1 MEKYFDISKFFM
13 KNEQMKE
20 KIQSIPPAVYNKPV
34 KVNEEQ
40 LKNIVKDGSMTS
52 NAKYMDNL
60 YSDSFLD
67 IYFTTL

>member
-20 KIQSIPPAVYNKPV
+20 RIPSIPAAVYNKPV

-40 LKNIVKDGSMTS
+40 QKNLVKDGAPTH
-52 NAKYMDNL
+52 NARNMDDL
-60 YSDSFLD
+60 YSDTFLD
-67 IYFTTL
+67 VYFKT

>member
-20 KIQSIPPAVYNKPV
+20 KIPSIPAAVYSHPV

-40 LKNIVKDGSMTS
+40 QKIL
-52 NAKYMDNL
+52 
-60 YSDSFLD
+60 
-67 IYFTTL
+67 

>member
-20 KIQSIPPAVYNKPV
+20 KIQSIPAAVYSHPV

-40 LKNIVKDGSMTS
+40 QNNIIKDGAPTK
-52 NAKYMDNL
+52 NTKYMDDL
-60 YSDSFLD
+60 YSEVFLD
-67 IYFTTL
+67 VYFKT

>member
-20 KIQSIPPAVYNKPV
+20 KIQSIPAKVYGKPV

-40 LKNIVKDGSMTS
+40 QKNIVKDDAPIN
-52 NAKYMDNL
+52 NAKYMDEL
-60 YSDSFLD
+60 YSDKFLNV
-67 IYFTTL
+67 YFSP

>member
-20 KIQSIPPAVYNKPV
+20 RIQSIPRAVYSKPV

-40 LKNIVKDGSMTS
+40 QKNIVKDGAPIN
-52 NAKYMDNL
+52 NAKYMDDL
-60 YSDSFLD
+60 YSDTFLD
-67 IYFTTL
+67 VYFKT

>member
-20 KIQSIPPAVYNKPV
+20 KIHSIPPAVYNKPV

-40 LKNIVKDGSMTS
+40 LTNIVKDDSVTS
-52 NAKYMDNL
+52 NAKYLDQL
-60 YSDSFLD
+60 YSDNFLD
-67 IYFTTL
+67 TYFKTL

>member
-20 KIQSIPPAVYNKPV
+20 KIKSIPPVVYNKPV

-40 LKNIVKDGSMTS
+40 LKNIVKDGSVTS
-52 NAKYMDNL
+52 NAKYMDHH
-60 YSDSFLD
+60 YSDDFLD
-67 IYFTTL
+67 TYFTTL

>member
-20 KIQSIPPAVYNKPV
+20 KIQSIPAKVYGKPV

-40 LKNIVKDGSMTS
+40 QKNIVKDDAPIN
-52 NAKYMDNL
+52 NAKYMDEL
-60 YSDSFLD
+60 YSDTFLD
-67 IYFTTL
+67 VYFKT

>member
-20 KIQSIPPAVYNKPV
+20 RIQSIPVAVYSHPV

-40 LKNIVKDGSMTS
+40 QKNIIKDGAPTK
-52 NAKYMDNL
+52 NTKYMDDL
-60 YSDSFLD
+60 YSEVFLD
-67 IYFTTL
+67 VYFKT